1 MGVST
6 LVLSRR
12 GGSLDV
18 RTADAVYSG
27 VRTRARVE
35 PGLYTIEHRGVL
47 MLSRRSFLVS
57 AGAGIAAGSVMGC
70 AIAAHHG
77 RKVTPGI
84 QLWTVKNEA
93 AKDLEGTL
101 RKVYE
106 AGFREIEFAGY
117 YGRTAP
123 EFVPLLKSIGF
134 TLVSTHAGAGDIA
147 RMGDKII
154 ADAKSFGLEYVICS
168 SPMPLP
174 EKQKLTWSEQM
185 AAINLDD
192 WKINVDLFNDFG
204 KKVTAAG
211 MVFGY
216 HNHDAEFKKYGGKS
230 AFDYLFENTDPEH
243 VKIQLDVGW
252 VTVAQEDPIAILN
265 KYKGRVVSLHVKDV
279 AARGADGKPPTSVAL
294 GEGVTDWKKVLGVAH
309 AHGVKHYFYEQEEPF
324 TRPILDSVKMSG
336 DYLKKLEI

>member
-1 MGVST
+1 
-6 LVLSRR
+6 
-12 GGSLDV
+12 
-18 RTADAVYSG
+18 
-27 VRTRARVE
+27 
-35 PGLYTIEHRGVL
+35 

-57 AGAGIAAGSVMGC
+57 AGVGMAASSVMGC
-70 AIAAHHG
+70 AFAAHHG
-77 RKVTPGI
+77 KKVTPGI

-123 EFVPLLKSIGF
+123 EFVPLLKTIGF

-147 RMGDKII
+147 RIGDKII
-154 ADAKSFGLEYVICS
+154 ADAKSFGVKHVVCS
-168 SPMPLP
+168 SPMPSP

-185 AAINLDD
+185 AAIDLSD

-216 HNHDAEFKKYGGKS
+216 HNHDAEFKKYDGKS
-230 AFDYLFENTDPEH
+230 AFDYIFENTDPEH
-243 VKIQLDVGW
+243 VKVQLDVGW
-252 VTVAQEDPIAILN
+252 VTVAQEDPLAILD
-265 KYKGRVVSLHVKDV
+265 KYKGRVISLHVKDV
-279 AARGADGKPPTSVAL
+279 ARRVPGGPGPTSVAL
-294 GEGVTDWKKVLGVAH
+294 GEGVTDWKKVLGRAQ

-324 TRPILDSVKMSG
+324 TRPILESVKISG
-336 DYLKKLEI
+336 DYLTKLEI